1 MSDASDCA
9 PPLWPYVSPGIPD
22 ELFEQLPGIPMT
34 KRETRLLL
42 LSQLRLQKNT
52 ILWDIGAGT
61 GTIPVE
67 AGRLCLDGH
76 IVAVERDD
84 EVANLI
90 RTNCDR
96 FEITNATVI
105 QGNAPECLAGLSA
118 APHRVCLEGGRSVRE
133 ILRQVWHYLAP
144 EGRVVATATSL
155 EHLYAISETL
165 AELHACNV
173 EVVQSVINRLETRGN
188 SQIFAAVDPIF
199 ILSGD
204 KRS

>member
-1 MSDASDCA
+1 MPDLPSSL
-9 PPLWPYVSPGIPD
+9 PWPYISPGIPD

-42 LSQLRLQKNT
+42 LSQLRLQRNT

-67 AGRLCLDGH
+67 VGRICVDGH
-76 IVAVERDD
+76 IMAVERDE

-90 RTNCDR
+90 RSNCDR
-96 FEITNATVI
+96 FGVKNVTVL
-105 QGNAPECLAGLSA
+105 QGSAPDCLAELTQPPA
-118 APHRVCLEGGRSVRE
+118 RVCLEGGRSVGE
-133 ILRQVWHYLAP
+133 ILRRVWHYLQP

-155 EHLYAISETL
+155 EHLYTISETF
-165 AELHACNV
+165 AELQARNV

-188 SQIFAAVDPIF
+188 NQVFTAVDPIF

-204 KRS
+204 KNT